1 MPFQVNTS
9 EKVESALLATPN
21 GRLALASLD
30 LRDRELNLARKW
42 EKSES
47 DRASRFNADVNAE
60 EDWEEDRAALT
71 ADVHALF
78 AHPTFRWLT
87 RFLSWPEVKKL
98 SKRFRTPNE

>member
-21 GRLALASLD
+21 GRLALVSLD

-47 DRASRFNADVNAE
+47 DRAARGE
-60 EDWEEDRAALT
+60 QIQTLT
-71 ADVHALF
+71 SML
-78 AHPTFRWLT
+78 
-87 RFLSWPEVKKL
+87 
-98 SKRFRTPNE
+98 KRIGRKIGRKIERH